1 MSRGRAVRVR
11 LPRDERARSSVPTML
26 DGHAIGGNT
35 LKTSH
40 IARTALITLPLLL
53 LSNAALADSEDKKKT
68 GAAESETPLEEQ
80 SAEVQEPSVPPTT
93 TIVVVPPPSPPPA
106 TAQTPAPGP
115 AVGTTQTTAA
125 YVPPPNEAEQQF
137 ATRPSP
143 VGNRVTL
150 EPLVGYG
157 TNNYNLGLGG
167 RIGYTFAVPVYIG
180 GSFMW
185 YSGDKRHG
193 ESVLGATETKTNFYY
208 PAVEVGYD
216 FGLGARRNILV
227 RPYAAG
233 AIQFDRAELRVN
245 DTHTSDTRNQFM
257 IYPGLTARWRMP
269 EGPLYVGADTRLLV
283 PTLHGNPSYQLF
295 FVTGLSM

>member
-1 MSRGRAVRVR
+1 M
-11 LPRDERARSSVPTML
+11 
-26 DGHAIGGNT
+26 
-35 LKTSH
+35 KTSH

-80 SAEVQEPSVPPTT
+80 SAEVQEPSGPSTT
-93 TIVVVPPPSPPPA
+93 TVVVVPAPTPPPA
-106 TAQTPAPGP
+106 PAPVPAPAPGVGP

-125 YVPPPNEAEQQF
+125 YAAPPSEAEQEF
-137 ATRPSP
+137 AGRPNP
-143 VGNRVTL
+143 VGDRVTL
-150 EPLVGYG
+150 EPLIGYG
-157 TNNYNLGLGG
+157 TNNYNLGVGG
-167 RIGYTFAVPVYIG
+167 RLGYTFAVPVYIG

-185 YSGDKRHG
+185 YSGDTRDG
-193 ESVLGATETKTNFYY
+193 VLPGTETKNNFYY
-208 PAVEVGYD
+208 PSVEVGYD
-216 FGLGARRNILV
+216 FGLGRRRNILV

-233 AIQFDRAELRVN
+233 ALLFERTELRVN

-257 IYPGLTARWRMP
+257 LYPGLTARWRMP

-283 PTLHGNPSYQLF
+283 PTLHGDPSYQIF